1 MFFYVVVN
9 GRRLPEPYNTLKEAM
24 DAAEALQAKLCV
36 PCDVV
41 MD

>member
-24 DAAEALQAKLCV
+24 DAAETMQRKLCV